1 MAKRTDEERDKKR
14 IHNLRYG
21 VFLAKLYEARKRT
34 DLKQVDVAKALDQPQ
49 TFISKV
55 ERGERRLDVIDLIDF
70 LKVYGVKPSEFIDDL
85 CHHLGSRKGDDSPT
99 RVLRKRR

>member
-1 MAKRTDEERDKKR
+1 MAKRTNEESDKKR
-14 IHNLRYG
+14 IHNLHYG
-21 VFLAKLYEARKRT
+21 VFRAKLKEARKRAN
-34 DLKQVDVAKALDQPQ
+34 LNQVDAAKALDQPQ

-70 LKVYGVKPSEFIDDL
+70 LKAYGVKPSDFINDL
-85 CHHLGSRKGDDSPT
+85 CHDLGSRKGDDSPV